1 MDNENKGE
9 FKTKYTLDYKT
20 YKEFSVGYM
29 ATKKSSVIILLLF
42 LALFIVYLI
51 YKRYEAIIGCS
62 LLFIILIIIFKIA
75 GLNKLQYKR
84 YRNLNNNEDMET
96 NISIGKEKI
105 VLTSKKGDTSSY
117 EFNQIIGII
126 ETKNLL
132 ILKLKYNMG
141 IIINKNEI
149 EGGTR
154 EELIEYLFSVC
165 NNIKKKKVISSK
177 IWLVIRRLNFIL
189 LGIIFLVSII
199 LLVLKPNYF
208 EEYRNT
214 LIQNGYEVEIEE
226 SVYNGHDTKQLIIS
240 KDYEHTWSYM
250 YEFGTDED
258 AKRNLEYWANIETEN
273 YIKDEYI
280 VENNK
285 NFQKYVIDDGQYVI
299 LIRKDNYVFYGIGHS
314 KYKDELDNLVNMFE
328 KDMKL

>member
-51 YKRYEAIIGCS
+51 YKRYEAIIGFS
-62 LLFIILIIIFKIA
+62 SLFIILIIIFKIA
-75 GLNKLQYKR
+75 GLNKIQYKR

-105 VLTSKKGDTSSY
+105 ILTSKKGDTSSY

-141 IIINKNEI
+141 IILNKNNI

-154 EELIEYLFSVC
+154 EKLIEYLFSVC

-177 IWLVIRRLNFIL
+177 IWLIIRRLNFIL
-189 LGIIFLVSII
+189 LGIIFLTSII
-199 LLVLKPNYF
+199 LLVLKPDYLD
-208 EEYRNT
+208 EYRNT
-214 LIQNGYEVEIEE
+214 LIQNGYDVEIEE

-250 YEFGTDED
+250 YEFGTDKD
-258 AKRNLEYWANIETEN
+258 AKRNLEYWANMETEN
-273 YIKDEYI
+273 YIKDEYL

-285 NFQKYVIDDGQYVI
+285 DFQKYVIDDGQYVI

-328 KDMKL
+328 NDMKL